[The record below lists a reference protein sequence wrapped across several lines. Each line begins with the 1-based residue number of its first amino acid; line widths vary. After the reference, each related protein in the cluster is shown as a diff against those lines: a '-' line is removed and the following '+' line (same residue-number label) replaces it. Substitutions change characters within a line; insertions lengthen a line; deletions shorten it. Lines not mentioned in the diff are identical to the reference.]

1 MTNKNN
7 RPQNMSQLDY
17 LWVNF
22 GSYSVSDSMDTPE
35 SIPTTEAI
43 KDYVEKSEVGIVKLD
58 TETLDSVNKIRVF
71 GIDKKGNEITSILL
85 DKNTRIISFVRHSIT
100 QEDIDNGYGTEL
112 GEQWLVL
119 ETSDGDK
126 FWVSIND
133 LILIGQETN
142 TIKTQVID
150 SKIASQLKINNP
162 IVDKSV
168 ELQATDN
175 GLRANLIINDQST
188 SKVLLIKGDNGVET
202 KFTWEGTDS
211 PVGFKFMTFAE
222 YQLLTPEEGV
232 IYFLTDQPSIWFNGI
247 KFSSVGPYV
256 TQDDMKEALES
267 LKQEVQTQVDDINKQ
282 LVNKVDW
289 TDVSTES
296 NPNRKSIVLGNNDL
310 ILGTDTSGSTY
321 NIAMLS
327 KYNVIDLGTSKL
339 PINLNTPANTRPTVQ
354 EEGKRGEEAEQIA
367 YLSDFRWKD
376 V

>member
-22 GSYSVSDSMDTPE
+22 GSYSVSDSMDT
-35 SIPTTEAI
+35 SGAIPTVEAV

-71 GIDKKGNEITSILL
+71 GIDKNGNEITSILL
-85 DKNTRIISFVRHSIT
+85 DKNTKIISFVRHSIT

-150 SKIASQLKINNP
+150 SKIASQLKIDNP

-175 GLRANLIINDQST
+175 GLRANLIINNQST
-188 SKVLLIKGDNGVET
+188 SKVLLIKGNNGVET

-211 PVGFKFMTFAE
+211 PVGFKFMTFDE

-247 KFSSVGPYV
+247 KFSSVGSYV
-256 TQDDMKEALES
+256 TWDSMKKALES
-267 LKQEVQTQVDDINKQ
+267 LKQEVQIQVDDINKQ

-289 TDVSTES
+289 TNVSTES

-354 EEGKRGEEAEQIA
+354 EEGKSGEEAEQIA
-367 YLSDFRWKD
+367 YLSDFRWED

>member
-22 GSYSVSDSMDTPE
+22 GSYSVSDSMDT
-35 SIPTTEAI
+35 SGAIPTVEAV

-71 GIDKKGNEITSILL
+71 GIDKNGNEITSILL
-85 DKNTRIISFVRHSIT
+85 DKNTKIISFVRHSIT

-150 SKIASQLKINNP
+150 SKIASQLKIDNP

-247 KFSSVGPYV
+247 KFSSVGSYV
-256 TQDDMKEALES
+256 TWDNMKKALES

-354 EEGKRGEEAEQIA
+354 EEGKSGEEAEQIA
-367 YLSDFRWKD
+367 YLSDFRWED